1 MFIIK
6 FIFLSLFFCL
16 AINQDCPPTDTL
28 SININQNNWDM
39 QNLNSWNE
47 IEIMTWNIENF
58 PKASSTFDD
67 VYEIITDLK
76 PDIINFQE
84 FAWDNNSYIIGD
96 LIDIL
101 PAYDFIYLDD
111 NYFYGLVI
119 AFRKDSVEL
128 IEYNTL
134 FQEYSY
140 EFAWRYPLSAK
151 FRWSCGNAFF
161 NFELI
166 NVHFKCC
173 DGESNYERRL
183 FSSQVLAEYITQQTN
198 EGENIIV
205 AGDFND
211 SLTDA
216 PSNNSLLPLIN
227 NDDMIFSDFDIA
239 EQSSYFWSYP
249 SWPSHIDHILVNSNI
264 YNNYNSYL
272 TSTIRIDDYVGY
284 NYFQNN
290 ISDHRPLIF
299 QMYIP
304 PLFESTPTLVINEIM
319 NNPLAVNDSYGEWF
333 EIVNIGDNIV
343 DLYNFIIKDGDSDE
357 HLINQHLEIQPGNY
371 IVLGVSDVYE
381 VNGNIIVDYMYE
393 NFYLNNFLDEI
404 ILLDPGGN
412 IVDEIE
418 YDYNIT
424 FENTEG
430 KSMMLN
436 DIELD
441 NSLGQNWSLSNSL
454 MFNGDF
460 GTPGYNNNYQECV
473 NNGDINNDLEINII
487 DVVLLINFILY
498 NDISFSNID
507 CIADIDENN
516 LINVLDVVL
525 LIDSI
530 LGIN

>member
-1 MFIIK
+1 
-6 FIFLSLFFCL
+6 
-16 AINQDCPPTDTL
+16 
-28 SININQNNWDM
+28 
-39 QNLNSWNE
+39 
-47 IEIMTWNIENF
+47 
-58 PKASSTFDD
+58 
-67 VYEIITDLK
+67 
-76 PDIINFQE
+76 
-84 FAWDNNSYIIGD
+84 
-96 LIDIL
+96 
-101 PAYDFIYLDD
+101 
-111 NYFYGLVI
+111 
-119 AFRKDSVEL
+119 
-128 IEYNTL
+128 
-134 FQEYSY
+134 
-140 EFAWRYPLSAK
+140 
-151 FRWSCGNAFF
+151 
-161 NFELI
+161 
-166 NVHFKCC
+166 
-173 DGESNYERRL
+173 
-183 FSSQVLAEYITQQTN
+183 
-198 EGENIIV
+198 
-205 AGDFND
+205 
-211 SLTDA
+211 
-216 PSNNSLLPLIN
+216 
-227 NDDMIFSDFDIA
+227 MIFSDIDIA

-264 YNNYNSYL
+264 YDNYNSHL

-333 EIVNIGDNIV
+333 EIVNTGDNIV

-436 DIELD
+436 DLELD

-460 GTPGYNNNYQECV
+460 GTPGYNNNYQECI

>member
-1 MFIIK
+1 
-6 FIFLSLFFCL
+6 
-16 AINQDCPPTDTL
+16 
-28 SININQNNWDM
+28 
-39 QNLNSWNE
+39 
-47 IEIMTWNIENF
+47 
-58 PKASSTFDD
+58 
-67 VYEIITDLK
+67 
-76 PDIINFQE
+76 
-84 FAWDNNSYIIGD
+84 
-96 LIDIL
+96 
-101 PAYDFIYLDD
+101 
-111 NYFYGLVI
+111 
-119 AFRKDSVEL
+119 
-128 IEYNTL
+128 
-134 FQEYSY
+134 
-140 EFAWRYPLSAK
+140 
-151 FRWSCGNAFF
+151 
-161 NFELI
+161 
-166 NVHFKCC
+166 
-173 DGESNYERRL
+173 
-183 FSSQVLAEYITQQTN
+183 
-198 EGENIIV
+198 
-205 AGDFND
+205 
-211 SLTDA
+211 
-216 PSNNSLLPLIN
+216 
-227 NDDMIFSDFDIA
+227 
-239 EQSSYFWSYP
+239 
-249 SWPSHIDHILVNSNI
+249 
-264 YNNYNSYL
+264 
-272 TSTIRIDDYVGY
+272 
-284 NYFQNN
+284 
-290 ISDHRPLIF
+290 
-299 QMYIP
+299 MYIP

-333 EIVNIGDNIV
+333 EIVNTGDNIV

-436 DIELD
+436 DLELD

-460 GTPGYNNNYQECV
+460 GTPGYNNNYQECI